1 MFNNA
6 GRSSLGYSVLYGI
19 SFFSFVILI
28 NRLAPAEE
36 NHEIDF
42 GRDVRPI
49 LSNHCFQCHGS
60 DEATRE
66 ADLRLD
72 DRDVAVE
79 LGAITP
85 GKPDASELLN
95 RIISHDDL
103 EVMPPAEANKPL
115 TQKQIETLKQWI
127 AEGANYNSH
136 WAFERVEKPEVPATP
151 DHDWSINE
159 IDSFVL
165 RKLHQQKLKPSPRAS
180 KEILIRR
187 LYQDVLGLLPTPEEV
202 ETFVNDTSPHAY
214 SDLVD
219 QLLASPHYG
228 ERWGRH
234 WLDQARYADSHGY
247 TIDGSRIMWPYRDW
261 VIAAINEDLPFDQF
275 TIEQLAGDLL
285 PDATKDQLVATAFHR
300 NTMINQEGGV
310 KADQYRNEALI
321 DRTNTTGAVWLG
333 LTVGCAQCHT
343 HKFDPITHDE
353 YYSMYAFFND
363 AADANNTGPTVDVY
377 QQEMLDWK
385 KNWTEQLQ
393 ELKTLRGELPTLE
406 KRLKENGNLTGIDWK
421 WISPDIK
428 EAKPVSGELSPQ
440 ADGSLLATGDLNP
453 RETYSVTFDLSE
465 DEQIQSRNL
474 TAVRL
479 RVLTDES
486 LPKNGPGAASNG
498 NFVLSKIELHID
510 GKQQVLGGSWADHS
524 QPDYDV
530 SKANDGKANTGWA
543 INVNGTQAKAGK
555 KMNAPHE
562 AIFTLLKPASLKGKP
577 TRIVMK
583 HEVNENYNIGRFAI
597 DFSDT
602 PIPTEKDQTIIKQEL
617 AQVKQR
623 IKELESSLPG
633 SGKSVKQM
641 IVKAQ
646 AKVPETYRLIRGDF
660 LDPDKEHGALDVTV
674 PAALITTSESPQFQ
688 NRLDLAKWIVS
699 RENPLTARVTVNRVW
714 AKYFGRGLVETE
726 NDFGFQGTTPTHP
739 ELLDWLAAN
748 FMENGWS
755 MKSLHR
761 LILNSATYQ
770 QSSDFTPEL
779 LAKDPG
785 NYLLA
790 RQSRFR
796 VEAEIVRD
804 QALAASGLLTSK
816 VGGPSVY
823 PPQPD
828 GIYNFT
834 QNKKSWPTE
843 TGPNR
848 YRRTMYT
855 MFYRSAPYPLLSTFD
870 APDFSTTCTR
880 RVRSNTPLQSLT
892 MANDI
897 VFQEFAIGLA
907 KRVINEH
914 SNVEDEELIK
924 QMFKHALTRNPRE
937 QELAVLQEFY
947 NRESERFHSDPK
959 AASEFISEKVEGT
972 DQLKLAAL
980 SSLAR
985 VLMNTDE
992 FMTRN

>member
-1 MFNNA
+1 MFENA
-6 GRSSLGYSVLYGI
+6 GH
-19 SFFSFVILI
+19 SFLRNPARCGMTFFALLMIFNRFSF
-28 NRLAPAEE
+28 AEE

-42 GRDVRPI
+42 GRDIRPI

-72 DRDVAVE
+72 VREVAVN
-79 LGAITP
+79 LGAIIP
-85 GKPDASELLN
+85 GKPDASELLK
-95 RIISHDDL
+95 RITSHDEF

-115 TQKQIETLKQWI
+115 SQKQIETLKQWI
-127 AEGANYNSH
+127 KGGANYNSH
-136 WAFERVEKPEVPATP
+136 WAFERVEKPDAPISSNP
-151 DHDWSINE
+151 KWSKNE
-159 IDSFVL
+159 IDAFVL
-165 RKLHQQKLKPSPRAS
+165 RKLNQQRLKPSAQAS
-180 KEILIRR
+180 KEVLIRR
-187 LYQDVLGLLPTPEEV
+187 LYQDVLGLLPSPEEV
-202 ETFVNDTSPHAY
+202 ETFVNDTSPNAY
-214 SDLVD
+214 PELVD
-219 QLLASPHYG
+219 QLLGSPHYG

-261 VIAAINEDLPFDQF
+261 VINAINEDLPFDQF

-285 PDATKDQLVATAFHR
+285 PDASKDQLVATAFHR

-343 HKFDPITHDE
+343 HKFDPITHNE

-363 AADANNTGPTVDVY
+363 AADANNTGPTVEVY
-377 QQEMLDWK
+377 QQEMLDWNP
-385 KNWTEQLQ
+385 NWTEQVQ
-393 ELKTLRGELPTLE
+393 ELKTLRAKLPTLE
-406 KRLKENGNLTGIDWK
+406 KRIKENGNLASIDWQ
-421 WISPDIK
+421 WTSPSIK
-428 EAKPVSGELSPQ
+428 EAKSISGELVPQ
-440 ADGSLLATGDLNP
+440 EDGSLLATGDLNP
-453 RETYSVTFDLSE
+453 RETYSVTFNL
-465 DEQIQSRNL
+465 DEAEQTQSREF
-474 TAVRL
+474 TAIRL
-479 RVLTDES
+479 RVLPDKS

-498 NFVLSKIELHID
+498 NFVLTHLELFVD
-510 GKQQVLGGSWADHS
+510 EKLQVLANSWADHN
-524 QPDYDV
+524 QDKYEV
-530 SKANDGKANTGWA
+530 SKAIDGKAETGWA
-543 INVNGTQAKAGK
+543 INVNGAQAKVGK

-562 AIFTLLKPASLKGKP
+562 ALFTLLKPVPLDGKSV
-577 TRIVMK
+577 RIVMK
-583 HEVNENYNIGRFAI
+583 HELNENYNIGRFAI

-602 PIPTEKDQTIIKQEL
+602 VIPAEQDQTTIKQEL
-617 AQVKQR
+617 AQVKKR
-623 IKELESSLPG
+623 IKELEASLPG
-633 SGKSVKQM
+633 NGKPVKQM
-641 IVKAQ
+641 IAKAQ

-660 LDPDKEHGALDVTV
+660 LDPDKENGALDVTV
-674 PAALITTSESPQFQ
+674 PAALITTTEPPQFK

-779 LAKDPG
+779 LEKDPG

-804 QALAASGLLTSK
+804 QALAASGLLTPK

-843 TGPNR
+843 KGPNR

-880 RVRSNTPLQSLT
+880 RVRSNTPLQSLS

-907 KRVINEH
+907 KRVVEEH
-914 SNVEDEELIK
+914 PDAGDEELIK
-924 QMFKHALTRNPRE
+924 QMFKHALTRSPRE
-937 QELAVLQEFY
+937 QELAVLRKFY
-947 NRESERFHSDPK
+947 NRESKRFQSAPN
-959 AASEFISEKVEGT
+959 AAAEFVSEKVEDT